1 VSILDDIMRRHGFAE
16 DSNGECPTPPTP
28 AAPPL
33 VSADEV
39 ASIDDLIRAGAE
51 VRWLWPGW
59 IPGGVLT
66 AVAAKGGAGKTR
78 FCADLV
84 RRAVEGLPWPDG
96 TPQTLP
102 PDALALWVVAD
113 NHHDEM
119 VSLCQSFGIKD
130 NVRLNA
136 GKSDPYGG
144 VSLDTVDDYAM
155 LEARVKAVSPALVII
170 DTVGNATDKS
180 LCRQEE
186 AKAFYQPLQ
195 MIARRQRCAILC
207 LTHLNAAGL
216 FLGRRVLEKVRV
228 AIRMEQP
235 DPDCER
241 RRLEVVKSNS
251 KRPPPLGLSMGDR
264 GNEYD
269 HTPPE
274 PADEEGA
281 PGTRRGPAG
290 ARAADFLRG
299 HLAHMGQRVSTLIER
314 ARQEN
319 PPISVGSLYKGRKLL
334 KVEEYE
340 MDGRKC
346 WRLPR
351 NADEV

>member
-1 VSILDDIMRRHGFAE
+1 
-16 DSNGECPTPPTP
+16 
-28 AAPPL
+28 
-33 VSADEV
+33 V

-59 IPGGVLT
+59 IPSGVLT
-66 AVAAKGGAGKTR
+66 AVAAKGGTGKTR

-102 PDALALWVVAD
+102 ADALALWVVAD

-144 VSLDTVDDYAM
+144 VSLDTVEDYAM
-155 LEARVKAVSPALVII
+155 LEARVKAVSPALVVI

-180 LCRQEE
+180 LCRQED

-195 MIARRQRCAILC
+195 LIARRQRCAILC

-251 KRPPPLGLSMGDR
+251 KRPPALGLSMGDR
-264 GNEYD
+264 GNAYD
-269 HTPPE
+269 DTPPE
-274 PADEEGA
+274 PADDDAE
-281 PGTRRGPAG
+281 PGTRRGPAPV
-290 ARAADFLRG
+290 AANRAADWLRAQ
-299 HLAHMGQRVSTLIER
+299 LAHMGQSVSALIER
-314 ARQEN
+314 GGEQD
-319 PPISVGSLYKGRKLL
+319 PPISVATLYKGRRILKL
-334 KVEEYE
+334 EEYASG
-340 MDGRKC
+340 GRKF

-351 NADEV
+351 DADAV